1 MEGRKMK
8 KVVLISCS
16 KEKEPGKHRAEDLYI
31 GSLYKK
37 GLAYAKHVLKPDMIF
52 ILSDKYNL
60 LELSREISYHEGNF
74 KTQPAAERKK
84 WAQKVLAS
92 LKEKT
97 DMEKDEF
104 TILAGEKYFHYLIP
118 ALKKYK
124 TPLHKIGGIGS
135 QLHWLKEEL
144 AKRGIKV

>member
-1 MEGRKMK
+1 MK
-8 KVVLISCS
+8 KIVLISCS
-16 KEKEPGKHRAEDLYI
+16 KSKQQGKHRAEELYT

-37 GLAYAKHVLKPDMIF
+37 ELAYAKHVLKPDMIF
-52 ILSDKYNL
+52 ILSDKYHL
-60 LELSREISYHEGNF
+60 LELSREIPYHEGDF

-97 DMEKDEF
+97 DIEKDEF
-104 TILAGEKYFHYLIP
+104 IILAGEKYFHYLTP

-124 TPLHKIGGIGS
+124 TPLHEIGGIGD
-135 QLHWLKEEL
+135 QLHFLDEEL
-144 AKRGIKV
+144 AKHGIKA

>member
-1 MEGRKMK
+1 MK
-8 KVVLISCS
+8 KIVLISCS

-37 GLAYAKHVLKPDMIF
+37 ELAYAKHVIKPDMIF
-52 ILSDKYNL
+52 ILSDKYHL
-60 LELSREISYHEGNF
+60 LELSTEVSDYKGMF
-74 KTQPAAERKK
+74 KQQPAAERKK

-124 TPLHKIGGIGS
+124 TPLHEKGRIGE
-135 QLHWLKEEL
+135 QEHWLKEEL

>member
-1 MEGRKMK
+1 MK
-8 KVVLISCS
+8 KIVLISCS
-16 KEKEPGKHRAEDLYI
+16 KEKEPGKRRAEDLYI

-37 GLAYAKHVLKPDMIF
+37 ELAYAKHVLKPDMIF
-52 ILSDKYNL
+52 ILSDKYHL
-60 LELSREISYHEGNF
+60 LELSTEVSDYKGMF
-74 KTQPAAERKK
+74 KQQPAAERKK

-124 TPLHKIGGIGS
+124 TPLHEKGRIGE
-135 QLHWLKEEL
+135 QEHWLKEEL

>member
-1 MEGRKMK
+1 MK
-8 KVVLISCS
+8 KIVLISCS
-16 KEKEPGKHRAEDLYI
+16 KEKDPAKRIAEDLYI
-31 GSLYKK
+31 SPLYKK
-37 GLAYAKHVLKPDMIF
+37 ELAYAKHVLKPDMIF

-97 DMEKDEF
+97 DIEKDEF

-144 AKRGIKV
+144 TKRGIKV

>member
-1 MEGRKMK
+1 MK
-8 KVVLISCS
+8 KIVLISCS
-16 KEKEPGKHRAEDLYI
+16 KEKDPTKRIAEDLYI
-31 GSLYKK
+31 SPLYKK
-37 GLAYAKHVLKPDMIF
+37 ELAYAKHVLKPDMIF
-52 ILSDKYNL
+52 ILSDKYYL
-60 LELSREISYHEGNF
+60 LEL
-74 KTQPAAERKK
+74 PAEVAWYEVDLKEQTPDEQK
-84 WAQKVLAS
+84 AWAQKVLAS

-97 DMEKDEF
+97 DIEKDEF

>member
-1 MEGRKMK
+1 MK

-16 KEKEPGKHRAEDLYI
+16 KEIDPAKHIAEDLYI
-31 GSLYKK
+31 SPLYKK
-37 GLAYAKHVLKPDMIF
+37 ELAYAKHVLKPDMIF
-52 ILSDKYNL
+52 ILSDKYHL
-60 LELSREISYHEGNF
+60 LELSTEVSDYKGMF
-74 KTQPAAERKK
+74 KQQPAAERKK

-124 TPLHKIGGIGS
+124 TPLHEKGRIGE
-135 QLHWLKEEL
+135 QEHWLKEEL
-144 AKRGIKV
+144 AKRGIKA